1 MSAAATSAQQPR
13 AFSAAHRRLA
23 ALIRTVPIAPPKLVT
38 LLDHLDNA
46 VGAYRDQPC
55 LVLPDAAFTFG
66 EVDRLASAAA
76 HVLLDRGIREGG
88 VVMSLC
94 NNGAAIVATWF
105 ACLKIGAVFAPLNA
119 SLSGD
124 PLAHVLARAAGSVLV
139 CDHDLA
145 GAAAAAARDIPALRH
160 TLIAGDGFDRAL
172 ESAGTD
178 APPRPGDNAAAP
190 ARLMFTSG
198 TTGESKG
205 VLWSRHAETLHAVHY
220 GDELVRTSPG
230 ETSYTCLPLFHVTAQ
245 GTLLGTML
253 RGGRTVIDR
262 RFEPLRFWAR
272 TRASGAVF
280 FPYVGTIISALMAR
294 APRRNDADN
303 PVRRAMGSA
312 TPHGLWQAFEE
323 RFDLR
328 LEDVWGQTETAS
340 CWTHA
345 GPGGPVAGTVGVPCD
360 RFEARIDRAPDAK
373 PGAREIG
380 ELWIR
385 PFESHVIFEGYATEG
400 THPEDPTEDGWYR
413 TGDLLS
419 RDTDGVLTFHGRL
432 REAIRRRGETIAPA
446 EIEAVAV
453 QHPDVREAAAIGVPA
468 DDGVEDEILLCVVM
482 RANSETSPADVH
494 AFLGRRLPRFMT
506 PRFIR
511 IERTLPKTA
520 TTRVRRLALRD
531 AGRAGAWDAKPRR
544 SHDA

>member
-1 MSAAATSAQQPR
+1 M
-13 AFSAAHRRLA
+13 
-23 ALIRTVPIAPPKLVT
+23 PIAPPQLIS
-38 LLDHLDNA
+38 LLDHLDDA
-46 VGAYRDQPC
+46 VATYRDEPC
-55 LVLPDAAFTFG
+55 LVLPDGAFTYG
-66 EVDRLASAAA
+66 EIDRLANATANA
-76 HVLLDRGIREGG
+76 LLERGAGEGS
-88 VVMSLC
+88 VVIILC

-105 ACLKIGAVFAPLNA
+105 ACLKTGAVFAPLNA
-119 SLSGD
+119 SLSGET
-124 PLAHVLARAAGSVLV
+124 LAHVLARAAGSILV

-145 GAAAAAARDIPALRH
+145 VVAHAASRDIGSLRH
-160 TLIAGDGFDRAL
+160 TLIASGSLDAAV
-172 ESAGTD
+172 ESAATLP
-178 APPRPGDNAAAP
+178 PPRPADNPAAP

-220 GDELVRTSPG
+220 GDELVRTAPG

-253 RGGRTVIDR
+253 RGGRTVVDR
-262 RFEPLRFWAR
+262 RFDPLRFWAR
-272 TRASGAVF
+272 TRAADAVF
-280 FPYVGTIISALMAR
+280 FPYVGTIISTLMTR
-294 APRRNDADN
+294 APRRNDAHN
-303 PVRRAMGSA
+303 PVSRAMGSA
-312 TPHGLWQAFEE
+312 TPRGLWQAFEE
-323 RFDLR
+323 RFDVR

-345 GPGGPVAGTVGVPCD
+345 GPGGPVAGTVGVPCG
-360 RFEARIDRAPDAK
+360 RFEARIDRGSGAA

-385 PFESHVIFEGYATEG
+385 PFAPHVIFEGYADARSL
-400 THPEDPTEDGWYR
+400 PDDPTEGGWYR

-419 RDTDGVLTFHGRL
+419 RDQEGLLTFHGRL

-482 RANSETSPADVH
+482 RANSETTPAELH
-494 AFLGRRLPRFMT
+494 AFLSRRLPRFMV

-511 IERTLPKTA
+511 IERSLPKTA

-544 SHDA
+544 SVHA

>member
-1 MSAAATSAQQPR
+1 
-13 AFSAAHRRLA
+13 
-23 ALIRTVPIAPPKLVT
+23 VPIAPPKLVT
-38 LLDHLDNA
+38 LLDHIHNA
-46 VGAYRDQPC
+46 NAQYRDQPC

-66 EVDRLASAAA
+66 EVDRLANAAA
-76 HVLLDRGIREGG
+76 NVLLDRGVRDGS
-88 VVMSLC
+88 VVMTLC
-94 NNGAAIVATWF
+94 NNGAAIVATWL
-105 ACLKIGAVFAPLNA
+105 ACLKIGAVFSPLNA

-124 PLAHVLARAAGSVLV
+124 PLAHVLARAAGWMLV
-139 CDHDLA
+139 CDKDLA
-145 GAAAAAARDIPALRH
+145 SAAAAASRDVASLRH
-160 TLIAGDGFDRAL
+160 TLIAGGNFDRAL
-172 ESAGTD
+172 EAAGTN
-178 APPRPGDNAAAP
+178 APPTPVHNPAAP

-253 RGGRTVIDR
+253 RGGRTVVDR

-272 TRASGAVF
+272 TRAADAVF

-312 TPHGLWQAFEE
+312 TPHGLWQAFED

-360 RFEARIDRAPDAK
+360 RFEVRIDRAPEAK
-373 PGAREIG
+373 LGGREIG
-380 ELWIR
+380 ELLIQ
-385 PFESHVIFEGYATEG
+385 PFDPHVIFEGYATDG
-400 THPEDPTEDGWYR
+400 TQTEDPTEDGWYR

-446 EIEAVAV
+446 EIEAVVA
-453 QHPDVREAAAIGVPA
+453 QHPEVREAAAIGVPA

-482 RANSETSPADVH
+482 RASSETTPADLH
-494 AFLGRRLPRFMT
+494 AFLNRRLPRFMV

-544 SHDA
+544 SHHA

>member
-1 MSAAATSAQQPR
+1 MPVPPAARPSLRGHIEAAAIQ
-13 AFSAAHRRLA
+13 
-23 ALIRTVPIAPPKLVT
+23 
-38 LLDHLDNA
+38 
-46 VGAYRDQPC
+46 YRDHEC
-55 LVLPDAAFTFG
+55 LVLPDATLSFG
-66 EVDRLASAAA
+66 EVDRLANATANA
-76 HVLLDRGIREGG
+76 LIERRVAEGS
-88 VVMSLC
+88 VVMTLC
-94 NNGAAIVATWF
+94 NNGAALVATWF
-105 ACLKIGAVFAPLNA
+105 ACVKIGAVFAPLNA
-119 SLSGD
+119 SLSGA
-124 PLAHVLARAAGSVLV
+124 PLAHVMARAGGTLLV
-139 CDHDLA
+139 CDAALD
-145 GAAAAAARDIPALRH
+145 GAAQTAIAGLASSPFMLIAADHAGSGRASFDEAVAAADTGPPP
-160 TLIAGDGFDRAL
+160 
-172 ESAGTD
+172 
-178 APPRPGDNAAAP
+178 PPRADPAAP

-205 VLWSRHAETLHAVHY
+205 VLWSRNAETLHAVRY
-220 GDELVRTSPG
+220 GEELVRTGLG
-230 ETSYTCLPLFHVTAQ
+230 ETVYTCLPLFHVTAQ
-245 GTLLGTML
+245 GTMLGTIL
-253 RGGRTVIDR
+253 RGGRMVVDR

-272 TRASGAVF
+272 NRAVGAVF
-280 FPYVGTIISALMAR
+280 FPYVGTIISTLMAR
-294 APRRNDADN
+294 APHRNDLDN

-312 TPHGLWQAFEE
+312 TPTGMWEAFER
-323 RFDLR
+323 RFGVA

-345 GPGGPVAGTVGVPCD
+345 DPAGPVPGTVGVPCD
-360 RFEARIDRAPDAK
+360 RFDSRVVRAGGTAAAA
-373 PGAREIG
+373 GETG

-385 PFESHVIFEGYATEG
+385 PHAPHVIFEGYTDAGVSAADVT
-400 THPEDPTEDGWYR
+400 DDGWYR

-419 RDTDGVLTFHGRL
+419 RDDRDLLRFHGRL

-446 EIEAVAV
+446 EIETVAT
-453 QHPDVREAAAIGVPA
+453 QHPGVREAAAIGVPA

-482 RANSETSPADVH
+482 RATSETSPADVH

>member
-1 MSAAATSAQQPR
+1 M
-13 AFSAAHRRLA
+13 
-23 ALIRTVPIAPPKLVT
+23 PIAPTRLIT
-38 LLDHLDNA
+38 LLDRIDSVVA
-46 VGAYRDQPC
+46 MYCAQPC
-55 LVLPDAAFTFG
+55 LVLPDGAFTYG
-66 EVDRLASAAA
+66 EVDRLANAAA
-76 HVLLDRGIREGG
+76 HALVARGVREGG
-88 VVMSLC
+88 TVMTLC

-105 ACLKIGAVFAPLNA
+105 ACLKVGAVFAPLNA

-145 GAAAAAARDIPALRH
+145 DVAHTASRDVGSLRH
-160 TLIAGDGFDRAL
+160 TLIVGGSFDRAL
-172 ESAGTD
+172 AAAGTD
-178 APPRPGDNAAAP
+178 PPPRPVDNPAAP

-220 GDELVRTSPG
+220 GDELVRTAPG

-245 GTLLGTML
+245 GTLLGTMV
-253 RGGRTVIDR
+253 RGGRTVVDR

-272 TRASGAVF
+272 TRAADAVF

-294 APRRNDADN
+294 APRHNDPDN

-312 TPHGLWQAFEE
+312 TPRGLWQAFER
-323 RFDLR
+323 RFDLS

-340 CWTHA
+340 CWTRA
-345 GPGGPVAGTVGVPCD
+345 GPGGPVPGTVGIPCD
-360 RFEARIDRAPDAK
+360 RFEARIDRRLGAVPDAH
-373 PGAREIG
+373 EIG

-385 PFESHVIFEGYATEG
+385 PSAPHVIFEGYANVG
-400 THPEDPTEDGWYR
+400 TQPEDPTEDGWYR

-419 RDTDGVLTFHGRL
+419 RDADGLLTFHCRL

-453 QHPDVREAAAIGVPA
+453 QHPAVREAAAIGVPA

-482 RANSETSPADVH
+482 RADSETTPAEVH
-494 AFLGRRLPRFMT
+494 TFLARRLPRFMV

-531 AGRAGAWDAKPRR
+531 AGRVGAWDAKPRR
-544 SHDA
+544 AHHV

>member
-1 MSAAATSAQQPR
+1 MLIARPR
-13 AFSAAHRRLA
+13 LSS
-23 ALIRTVPIAPPKLVT
+23 

-46 VGAYRDQPC
+46 VAAYREQPC
-55 LVLPDAAFTFG
+55 LVLPDAAFTYG
-66 EVDRLASAAA
+66 EMDRLANATANA
-76 HVLLDRGIREGG
+76 LLERGVGEGS
-88 VVMSLC
+88 VVMTFC
-94 NNGAAIVATWF
+94 NNGAAIVATWL
-105 ACLKIGAVFAPLNA
+105 ACLKTGAVFAPLNA
-119 SLSGD
+119 SLRGD
-124 PLAHVLARAAGSVLV
+124 PLAHVVARAAGSILV

-145 GAAAAAARDIPALRH
+145 VAAHAASRDVGTLRH
-160 TLIAGDGFDRAL
+160 TLIAGDSFDDAI
-172 ESAGTD
+172 EAAGTA
-178 APPRPGDNAAAP
+178 APAGPADNPAAP

-205 VLWSRHAETLHAVHY
+205 VLWSRHAETLHAIHY
-220 GDELVRTSPG
+220 GDELVRTAPG

-253 RGGRTVIDR
+253 RGGRTVVDR
-262 RFEPLRFWAR
+262 RFEPMRFWAR
-272 TRASGAVF
+272 TRAADAVF

-312 TPHGLWQAFEE
+312 TPLRLWRAFEE

-340 CWTHA
+340 CWTRA
-345 GPGGPVAGTVGVPCD
+345 APGGPVAGTVGVPCD
-360 RFEARIDRAPDAK
+360 RFDARIDRDPDAA
-373 PGAREIG
+373 PGARDIG

-385 PFESHVIFEGYATEG
+385 PFEPHVIFEGYADAG
-400 THPEDPTEDGWYR
+400 TQPEDPTEHGWYR

-419 RDTDGVLTFHGRL
+419 RDQNGLLTFHGRL

-453 QHPDVREAAAIGVPA
+453 QHSDVREAAAIGVPA

-482 RANSETSPADVH
+482 RANSETAPAELH
-494 AFLGRRLPRFMT
+494 AFLSRRLPRFMV

-511 IERTLPKTA
+511 VERSLPKTA

-531 AGRAGAWDAKPRR
+531 AGRSGAWDAKPRR
-544 SHDA
+544 SAHA

>member
-1 MSAAATSAQQPR
+1 M
-13 AFSAAHRRLA
+13 
-23 ALIRTVPIAPPKLVT
+23 TVAPPRLST
-38 LLDHLDNA
+38 LLDHIDTA
-46 VGAYRDQPC
+46 VAMYRDQAC
-55 LVLPDAAFTFG
+55 LVLPDAALTYG
-66 EVDRLASAAA
+66 EVDRLANAAA
-76 HVLLDRGIREGG
+76 GVLLDRGVREGS
-88 VVMSLC
+88 VVMTLC
-94 NNGAAIVATWF
+94 NNGEAIVATWF
-105 ACLKIGAVFAPLNA
+105 ACLKLGAVFAPLNA

-139 CDHDLA
+139 CDHDLVD
-145 GAAAAAARDIPALRH
+145 AARAASRDVESLQQ
-160 TLIAGDGFDRAL
+160 TLVGGDSLERAL
-172 ESAGTD
+172 DTAGT
-178 APPRPGDNAAAP
+178 APPPRPRDNPTAP

-205 VLWSRHAETLHAVHY
+205 VLWSRHAETLHAVCY
-220 GDELVRTSPG
+220 GDELVRIAPG

-272 TRASGAVF
+272 TRATDAVF

-294 APRRNDADN
+294 APRRDDAGN

-312 TPHGLWQAFEE
+312 TPSGLWEAFEE
-323 RFDLR
+323 RFEVT
-328 LEDVWGQTETAS
+328 LEEVWGQTETAS

-345 GPGGPVAGTVGVPCD
+345 RPEGAVIGTVGVPCE
-360 RFEARIDRAPDAK
+360 RFDVRIDRGSGVPAD
-373 PGAREIG
+373 AREIG

-385 PFESHVIFEGYATEG
+385 PSAPHVIFEGYVSTG
-400 THPEDPTEDGWYR
+400 TGLEDPTEDGWYR

-419 RDTDGVLTFHGRL
+419 RDQDGLLTFHGRL

-453 QHPDVREAAAIGVPA
+453 QHPGVREAAAIGVPA

-482 RANSETSPADVH
+482 RATAETTPAALH
-494 AFLGRRLPRFMT
+494 AFLVRRLPRFMV

-511 IERTLPKTA
+511 IARTLPKTA
-520 TTRVRRLALRD
+520 TTRVRRLELRD
-531 AGRAGAWDAKPRR
+531 AGRAGAWDAKSRR
-544 SHDA
+544 SHHA